1 MPVDPEVD
9 ERKLRSATAAR
20 RRALL
25 MLGVAEVQHIFR
37 RLSPWIQGLFSLAL
51 AMAFSMLIE
60 QSKVLDGFEDAVVRE
75 VARQR
80 ELSTV
85 TPLPGPGDL
94 QIQHLEVSAAARVE
108 LLEQR
113 HSVQGVI
120 ERLGGVAPIRRGAL
134 ADLIDDLAGK
144 LGKAGPASA
153 PIVAI
158 DIDIAPLEG
167 GATTPEDRQA
177 MLDAVAK
184 LRERAHVIAVALPR
198 AAGPDGGR
206 EQRNTFMQDAG
217 CTRVAGTAA
226 AGADGGPGRN
236 ALFFASPRLF
246 HQTGSYPTKYPYK
259 RADDGAAELPP
270 FYPSLG
276 TLIQL
281 QFRNRFAHERPPAVE
296 MPQEAAAQVSA
307 MRQTLTTL
315 CEQAYARPAGGE
327 LLEDRMA
334 TPAAEGIARA
344 YKERRY
350 SWRLLDDPR
359 LEQRTVEA
367 SEPGGW
373 FSDVGQGELERPVLL
388 LGIDGGAGYD
398 KFGVAGIAPQVVS
411 GASLHALQALSLE
424 MQPNLLLEKFAGIGM
439 DVLLALIYALAWS
452 LIKPHLL
459 PLRQSMPVIGNWLV
473 VGVPLLLGA
482 FLIWVCFKWVAIW
495 MGIDFWINP
504 LYIVASLMLGIYVDA
519 WSDSETGTDE
529 ERKLRHRLLGLPA
542 AREALRSGFGSRVE
556 GVRFAA
562 TSGYAPV
569 TGMDE
574 LRVHAEVTRARL
586 GGAALADAVL
596 SAVVRVVVL
605 IAGWWFI
612 FQEIFKVLES

>member
-1 MPVDPEVD
+1 
-9 ERKLRSATAAR
+9 
-20 RRALL
+20 
-25 MLGVAEVQHIFR
+25 MLGVAEFQHLYR
-37 RLSPWIQGLFSLAL
+37 RLSPWIHGLFSLAL

-60 QSKVLDGFEDAVVRE
+60 QSKALDGFEDAVVRE

-80 ELSTV
+80 ELSSV
-85 TPLPGPGDL
+85 IPLPLPGEL
-94 QIQHLEVSAAARVE
+94 QINHLEVSATTRVE

-113 HSVQGVI
+113 TSVQGVI
-120 ERLGGVAPIRRGAL
+120 ERLGGVAPIRRGEL
-134 ADLIDDLAGK
+134 AALIDDLADK
-144 LGKAGPASA
+144 LKKAGPVSA

-158 DIDIAPLEG
+158 DIDLAPLEG
-167 GATTPEDRQA
+167 GATTPEERKA

-198 AAGPDGGR
+198 AVGTDGGR
-206 EQRNTFMQDAG
+206 SQRNTFMQDAE
-217 CTRVAGTAA
+217 CTRVAGAA
-226 AGADGGPGRN
+226 PGANTSPARN

-259 RADDGAAELPP
+259 RADDNAAELPP

-281 QFRNRFAHERPPAVE
+281 QFKNRFAHEAPPAAA
-296 MPQEAAAQVSA
+296 MPDKVAAEVSA
-307 MRQTLTTL
+307 MRQALTAL
-315 CEQAYARPAGGE
+315 CEQAYAPSSDGE

-334 TPAAEGIARA
+334 TPAAEGIGKA

-359 LEQRTVEA
+359 LEQRTIEA
-367 SEPGGW
+367 SVSGEW
-373 FSDVGQGELERPVLL
+373 LTNVGPDELERPVLL

-398 KFGVAGIAPQVVS
+398 KFGIAGIAPQPVS

-424 MQPNLLLEKFAGIGM
+424 MQPPLLLEKFAGIGM
-439 DVLLALIYALAWS
+439 DVLLALAYALAWY
-452 LIKPHLL
+452 LIKPRLL
-459 PLRQSMPVIGNWLV
+459 PVRQSMPAIGSWLV
-473 VGVPLLLGA
+473 VGVPLLLGG

-504 LYIVASLMLGIYVDA
+504 LYIVASLLLGIYVDA
-519 WSDSETGTDE
+519 WSDSESGTDE

-542 AREALRSGFGSRVE
+542 AREALRSGFGQRLE

-574 LRVHAEVTRARL
+574 LRVHAEVTRSRL

-596 SAVVRVVVL
+596 SAVVRVAVL
-605 IAGWWFI
+605 IAGWFYI
-612 FQEIFKVLES
+612 VKEIFKVLES

>member
-1 MPVDPEVD
+1 MPGDPEVD
-9 ERKLRSATAAR
+9 EQKLRSATAAR

-25 MLGVAEVQHIFR
+25 MLGVAEAQHFFR
-37 RLSPWIQGLFSLAL
+37 WLSPWIHGLFSLAL

-80 ELSTV
+80 ELSDV
-85 TPLPGPGDL
+85 IPLPVEGDL
-94 QIQHLEVSAAARVE
+94 QIQHLEVSATARVE

-113 HSVQGVI
+113 TSVQGVI
-120 ERLGGVAPIRRGAL
+120 ERLGGVAPIRRGEL
-134 ADLIDDLAGK
+134 AALIDDLADK
-144 LGKAGPASA
+144 LEKTGPASA

-158 DIDIAPLEG
+158 DIDLAPLEG
-167 GATTPEDRQA
+167 GATRPEEQKA
-177 MLDAVAK
+177 MLDAVSK
-184 LRERAHVIAVALPR
+184 LRERAHVIAVTLPR
-198 AAGPDGGR
+198 AVGTDGGR
-206 EQRNTFMQDAG
+206 SQRNTFMKDAD
-217 CTRVAGTAA
+217 CTRVAGAAPPGANTA
-226 AGADGGPGRN
+226 PTRN

-259 RADDGAAELPP
+259 RAVDSAAELPP

-281 QFRNRFAHERPPAVE
+281 QFKNRFAHEAPAAAD
-296 MPQEAAAQVSA
+296 MPKDVAAQVSA
-307 MRQTLTTL
+307 MRQTLTAL
-315 CEQAYARPAGGE
+315 CEQAYAPSSNGE

-334 TPAAEGIARA
+334 TPAAEDIGKA

-359 LEQRTVEA
+359 LEQRTIEA
-367 SEPGGW
+367 SVSGEW
-373 FSDVGQGELERPVLL
+373 LADVRKDELERPVLL

-398 KFGVAGIAPQVVS
+398 KFGIAGIAPQPVS

-424 MQPNLLLEKFAGIGM
+424 MQPPLLLEKFAGIGM
-439 DVLLALIYALAWS
+439 DVLLALAYALAWY
-452 LIKPHLL
+452 LIKPWLL
-459 PLRQSMPVIGNWLV
+459 PVRESMPVIGNWLV
-473 VGVPLLLGA
+473 VGVPLLLGG
-482 FLIWVCFKWVAIW
+482 FFIWVCFKWVAIW

-504 LYIVASLMLGIYVDA
+504 LYIVASLLLGIYVDA

-542 AREALRSGFGSRVE
+542 AREALRSGFGQRLE

-574 LRVHAEVTRARL
+574 LRVHAEVTRSRL

-596 SAVVRVVVL
+596 SAVVRLGVL
-605 IAGWWFI
+605 IAGWAYI
-612 FQEIFKVLES
+612 VYEIVKVLES